1 MGDELTPRHRALA
14 TAAVILAALLYS
26 IDWTIAAVALP
37 HMQGAFS
44 AAPDQISWVIT
55 SYIVASAMMIP
66 TAGWL
71 SGRFGRKRVFLT
83 ALAGFTISS
92 FFCGL
97 ADSLAF
103 EVIARAAQGASGAFI
118 IPLSQAIILDS
129 YPPERHARAMALWG
143 VGSVLGSVIG
153 PTIGGYVT
161 EFLSWRYIFYLNV
174 PLGILAWLGMAAF
187 VPETKRH
194 RERKLDWFGFLTLA
208 LSIGALQMM
217 LDRGLRLDWF
227 ESGEI
232 LLEACLAVLGFYLFI
247 AHSLTAR
254 QPFLDLRLFTQRRY
268 FFALLFV
275 AGYGLLTLPTMVLMP
290 TFLEHIR
297 SYSIDAIGLLQ
308 APRGVGLLGAMLA
321 SGHISE
327 KIPPR
332 ALIAFGLLCLAFSSA
347 EMASW
352 NTDVGEWPIV
362 WSGFLQGVGAGIML
376 VPIQMI
382 AFQTL
387 PGERRTEAT
396 AMFNLVRTVASSVGV
411 SIAFTYF
418 VHTSAVS
425 RSQLVEHVTPYRA
438 AMQSEGVA
446 SNWNLESE
454 TGRAKLERE
463 IDRQAAMIGY
473 SSDFWLIAFG
483 AVLGLPMLLVMGAGK
498 RKAAQPSEPS
508 LAGAKPAF
516 SADH

>member
-1 MGDELTPRHRALA
+1 MSRELTPRHRALA
-14 TAAVILAALLYS
+14 STAVLLAALLYS
-26 IDWTIAAVALP
+26 IDWTVAAVALP

-83 ALAGFTISS
+83 ALAGFTVSS

-103 EVIARAAQGASGAFI
+103 EVIARVAQGMSGAFI

-129 YPPERHARAMALWG
+129 YPPKEHGKAMALWG
-143 VGSVLGSVIG
+143 MGAVMGSVVG

-174 PLGILAWLGMAAF
+174 PLGILAWFGMLAF
-187 VPETKRH
+187 VPETERH
-194 RERKLDWFGFLTLA
+194 RERRLDWFGFATLA
-208 LSIGALQMM
+208 LAIGALQMM
-217 LDRGLRLDWF
+217 LDRGGRLDWF

-232 LLEACLAVLGFYLFI
+232 LLEACLAGLGLYLFVV
-247 AHSLTAR
+247 HSLTTR
-254 QPFLDLRLFTQRRY
+254 DSFLDLRLFAQRD
-268 FFALLFV
+268 FAFALIFV
-275 AGYGLLTLPTMVLMP
+275 AGYGLLTLPIMVLMP
-290 TFLEHIR
+290 VFLEHIR
-297 SYSIDAIGLLQ
+297 GYNIDAIGLLQ
-308 APRGVGLLGAMLA
+308 SPRGVGLLIAMFA
-321 SGHISE
+321 SGHFTGRV
-327 KIPPR
+327 PPR
-332 ALIAFGLLCLAFSSA
+332 ALIALGLGCLAVSAA

-352 NTDVGEWPIV
+352 NTEVGEFPII
-362 WSGFLQGVGAGIML
+362 WTGFLQGIGAGVML

-387 PGERRTEAT
+387 AVERRTEAT
-396 AMFNLVRTVASSVGV
+396 SMFNLVRTLASSVGV
-411 SIAFTYF
+411 SIAFTFF
-418 VHTSAVS
+418 VHTSTVS
-425 RSQLVEHVTPYRA
+425 RSQLVEYATPYRA

-446 SNWNLESE
+446 KVWNLSTH

-463 IDRQAAMIGY
+463 IDRQAAMVGY
-473 SSDFWLIAFG
+473 TADFWLIAFG
-483 AVLGLPMLLVMGAGK
+483 AVLGLPMLLLMGRG
-498 RKAAQPSEPS
+498 RRRTPSDA
-508 LAGAKPAF
+508 LPANV
-516 SADH
+516 ADHA

>member
-1 MGDELTPRHRALA
+1 MTDELTPRHRALA
-14 TAAVILAALLYS
+14 TTAVILAAMLYS

-71 SGRFGRKRVFLT
+71 SARFGRKRVFLT
-83 ALAGFTISS
+83 ALAGFTVSS

-97 ADSLAF
+97 ADSLTF
-103 EVIARAAQGASGAFI
+103 EVIARIAQGASGAFI
-118 IPLSQAIILDS
+118 IPLSQAIVLDS
-129 YPPERHARAMALWG
+129 YPAAQQGRAMALWG
-143 VGSVLGSVIG
+143 MGSVFGSVIG

-161 EFLSWRYIFYLNV
+161 EYFSWRYIFYMNL
-174 PLGILAWLGMAAF
+174 PLGLIAWLGMAAF

-194 RERKLDWFGFLTLA
+194 RERKLDWFGFVTLA
-208 LSIGALQMM
+208 LGIGALQMM
-217 LDRGLRLDWF
+217 LDRGNRLDWF
-227 ESGEI
+227 ESEEI
-232 LLEACLAVLGFYLFI
+232 IVEACVAALGFYLFI
-247 AHSLTAR
+247 AHSFTTR
-254 QPFLDLRLFTQRRY
+254 QPFLDLRLYTQHQL

-290 TFLEHIR
+290 TFLEEIR
-297 SYSIDAIGLLQ
+297 GYNIDTIGLLQ
-308 APRGVGLLGAMLA
+308 SPRGVGLLTSMFA
-321 SGHISE
+321 SGYIVSHF
-327 KIPPR
+327 PPR
-332 ALIAFGLLCLAFSSA
+332 ALIAFGLVCLAFSSA

-362 WSGFLQGVGAGIML
+362 WTGFLQGIGAGIML

-411 SIAFTYF
+411 SIAFSYF
-418 VHTSAVS
+418 VHSSSVS
-425 RSQLVEHVTPYRA
+425 RAQLVEHATPYNA
-438 AMQSEGVA
+438 AMQSEAVA
-446 SNWNLESE
+446 DSWNLATE
-454 TGRAKLERE
+454 TGRAKLELE
-463 IDRQAAMIGY
+463 IERQAAMIGY
-473 SSDFWLIAFG
+473 AADFRLIAFG
-483 AVLGLPMLLVMGAGK
+483 AVLGLPMLLLMGTWK
-498 RKAAQPSEPS
+498 RK
-508 LAGAKPAF
+508 PATPARTETAIAL
-516 SADH
+516 SAEH